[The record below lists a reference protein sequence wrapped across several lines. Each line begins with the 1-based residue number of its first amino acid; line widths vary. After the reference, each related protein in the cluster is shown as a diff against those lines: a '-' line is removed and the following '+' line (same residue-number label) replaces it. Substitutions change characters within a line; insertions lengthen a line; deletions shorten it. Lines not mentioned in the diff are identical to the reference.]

1 MDISVSRVHAKIK
14 LIKNKYILEDNGAK
28 FGTLIK

>member
-1 MDISVSRVHAKIK
+1 MDISVSRIHAKIK
-14 LIKNKYILEDNGAK
+14 LINSKFILEDNGAK